1 MTNEHLTREQFVY
14 FVRAARQGVVATVDR
29 DGHPAAALVEIGVL
43 GDGDLLFQTKAGA
56 RKAANLFHH
65 DRVALVIGWD
75 PVSLQIEGA
84 AELLM
89 GIELDALAPLYAEQ
103 HPQRPAMSEAFNLY
117 RVRPEWLR
125 YCEHR
130 PGRPPITSE
139 GLWA

>member
-14 FVRAARQGVVATVDR
+14 FVRAARQGVVATVDQ
-29 DGHPAAALVEIGVL
+29 DGQPEAAIMEVGVL
-43 GDGDLLFQTKAGA
+43 GDGDLLFQSKANA
-56 RKAANLFHH
+56 RKVNNLFHNN
-65 DRVALVIGWD
+65 RVALVIGWD

-89 GIELDALAPLYAEQ
+89 GIELDAMAPLYAEQ
-103 HPQRPAMSEAFNLY
+103 FPQRPAMGEPFNLY

-125 YCEHR
+125 YCEAR
-130 PGRPPITSE
+130 AGQPPIVSE

>member
-1 MTNEHLTREQFVY
+1 MSNEHLTREQFVY

-29 DGHPAAALVEIGVL
+29 SGQPEAALVEVGVL
-43 GDGDLLFQTKAGA
+43 GDGDLLFQTKADA
-56 RKAANLFHH
+56 RKSTNLFHNN
-65 DRVALVIGWD
+65 RVAVVVGWD

-89 GIELDALAPLYAEQ
+89 GIELEAMAPLFAEQ
-103 HPQRPAMSEAFNLY
+103 FPERPAMSEAFNLY

-125 YCEHR
+125 YCESR
-130 PGRPPITSE
+130 PGQPPIVSE